1 MLKRLLISIFGLALA
16 TGWTAALA
24 GETQVIWHGH
34 ATVEIITPKGAVLMI
49 DPWLGN
55 PKNPHKDEKPIESL
69 ERVDYILLTHAHNDH
84 IADAAAIAK
93 KTGARLVGQPELG
106 KQMRALKGYPGEQ
119 MGFDTLMNM
128 GGSIQ
133 VADGDVTIAM
143 TPAVHS
149 SGMDDP
155 FAKDDAKRSP
165 VVYAGNPAGFVV
177 SIKNGPTIYHT
188 GDTSY
193 FSDME
198 LIGES
203 YAPDLALLAAGDH
216 FTMGPKMAA
225 RAGKAVKAGLAIP
238 IHWGTF
244 GVLAQSM
251 DEFVAESKR
260 LGVNYKVIKPGDR
273 LMYAGK
279 KLKE

>member
-1 MLKRLLISIFGLALA
+1 MLKRLMLTFAAMLLFAGGLSAQ
-16 TGWTAALA
+16 A
-24 GETQVIWHGH
+24 GETRVIWHGH
-34 ATVEIITPKGAVLMI
+34 ATVEIVTPKGAVLMI

-55 PKNPHKDEKPIESL
+55 PKNPHKDEKPITSL

-84 IADAAAIAK
+84 IADAAAIAR

-119 MGFDTLMNM
+119 MGFDTLMNI
-128 GGSIQ
+128 GGTIQ
-133 VADGDVTIAM
+133 VADGEVSIAM

-155 FAKDDAKRSP
+155 FAKEDAKRSP

-177 SIKNGPTIYHT
+177 SIKDGPTIYHT

-193 FSDME
+193 FGDMA
-198 LIGES
+198 LIGQM

-225 RAGKAVKAGLAIP
+225 RAGKAVQAGVAVP

-251 DEFVAESKR
+251 DPFVAEAKK
-260 LGVNYKVIKPGDR
+260 LGLNYRIIKPGSTLLYEGKR
-273 LMYAGK
+273 LK
-279 KLKE
+279 N

>member
-1 MLKRLLISIFGLALA
+1 MFKRLLLPLIGTALLTA
-16 TGWTAALA
+16 WTSASA
-24 GETQVIWHGH
+24 GQTRVIWHGH

-49 DPWLGN
+49 DPWLAN
-55 PKNPHKDEKPIESL
+55 PKNPHKDEKPLDAL
-69 ERVDYILLTHAHNDH
+69 ERVDYVLLTHAHNDH
-84 IADAAAIAK
+84 IADAAPIGRM
-93 KTGARLVGQPELG
+93 TGARLVGQPELG
-106 KQMRALKGYPGEQ
+106 KQMAKLKGYPGKQ

-133 VADGDVTIAM
+133 VADGEVTVSM

-149 SGMDDP
+149 SGMEDP
-155 FAKDDAKRSP
+155 FAKDDDKKAP

-177 SIKNGPTIYHT
+177 SIKDGPTIYHT

-193 FSDME
+193 FSDMS
-198 LIGES
+198 LIGEL

-225 RAGKAVKAGLAIP
+225 RAGKAVKAKLAVP

-244 GVLAQSM
+244 GILAQNM
-251 DEFVAESKR
+251 DGFAAESKH
-260 LGVNYKVIKPGDR
+260 LGVNYRIIKPGDT
-273 LMYAGK
+273 LMYEGK
-279 KLKE
+279 VLKD

>member
-1 MLKRLLISIFGLALA
+1 MFKQLFLSFVGFALA
-16 TGWTAALA
+16 ATWGAAAA

-69 ERVDYILLTHAHNDH
+69 DRVDYVLLTHGHNDH
-84 IADAAAIAK
+84 IADASPIGK

-106 KQMRALKGYPGEQ
+106 KQMAKLKGYPGKL

-128 GGSIQ
+128 GGSIE
-133 VADGDVTIAM
+133 VADGEVTIAM

-155 FAKDDAKRSP
+155 FAENDDKRSP
-165 VVYAGNPAGFVV
+165 VVYAGNPAGYVV
-177 SIKNGPTIYHT
+177 SIKGGPTIYHT

-193 FSDME
+193 FSDMK
-198 LIGES
+198 LIGEMYS
-203 YAPDLALLAAGDH
+203 PDLALLAAGDH

-225 RAGKAVKAGLAIP
+225 RAGQSVQAKLAVP

-244 GVLAQSM
+244 GILAQNM

-260 LGVNYKVIKPGDR
+260 LKVNHKIIAPGDKLVYEGKR
-273 LMYAGK
+273 LK
-279 KLKE
+279 R

>member
-1 MLKRLLISIFGLALA
+1 MLKRLLISVFTLTLGLV
-16 TGWTAALA
+16 GNAAVA
-24 GETQVIWHGH
+24 AETQVIWHGH
-34 ATVEIITPKGAVLMI
+34 ATVEIITPKGVVLMI

-55 PKNPHKDEKPIESL
+55 PKNPQKDQQPVANL
-69 ERVDYILLTHAHNDH
+69 DRVDYVLLTHAHRDH
-84 IADAAAIAK
+84 IADASPIGQ

-106 KQMRALKGYPGEQ
+106 KQMAKLKGYPGDQ

-128 GGSIQ
+128 GGSIE
-133 VADGDVTIAM
+133 VADGDVTIFM

-155 FAKDDAKRSP
+155 FAKDDDKRAP

-177 SIKNGPTIYHT
+177 RVKNGPTIYHT

-198 LIGES
+198 LIGEMW
-203 YAPDLALLAAGDH
+203 APDLALLAAGDH

-225 RAGKAVKAGLAIP
+225 RAGKAVQAKLAVP

-251 DEFVAESKR
+251 DEFVSESKR
-260 LGVNYKVIKPGDR
+260 LGVKTKVITPGTKLVFDGKR
-273 LMYAGK
+273 LK
-279 KLKE
+279 